1 MKVSFVRCDTICVLI
16 YALEYFIQH
25 ADDNDPLIREYIC
38 RAAYI
43 ADTLRVQLSEEIKK
57 RKKRK
62 LNP

>member
-1 MKVSFVRCDTICVLI
+1 MVSFVGRDAICVLI

-25 ADDNDPLIREYIC
+25 ADDNDPLVRDYIC
-38 RAAYI
+38 SSANI
-43 ADTLRVQLSEEIKK
+43 ADSLRKQLSEEIKK

>member
-1 MKVSFVRCDTICVLI
+1 MKVNFAGCSSICVLI
-16 YALEYFIQH
+16 YALEYFIEH

-43 ADTLRVQLSEEIKK
+43 ADSLRIQLSEELKK